1 MSSEA
6 SMDSLSS
13 SGRLAR
19 MLSGP
24 PGAMDAAARHVEHG
38 AMAAVE
44 RPSPPG
50 KDAPAKRGGGVP
62 SLRERRAV
70 VQRVV
75 ASPRAPLFKPR
86 VRRGEGG
93 IRTLSSTRRKEK
105 TKQKKARRAST
116 VLKDLVQVALQGIE
130 RSSMESLEE
139 GNEEGDEDVYVPLS
153 EHKYRGD
160 FVEKLES
167 LSLDSTKNIALGLFQ
182 SLCQYKSLLTAT
194 AEIQV
199 RKGKWP
205 KRNVA
210 AAAQGSPGARM
221 GRDRGK
227 G

>member
-1 MSSEA
+1 
-6 SMDSLSS
+6 MDSLSA

-19 MLSGP
+19 MLSGS
-24 PGAMDAAARHVEHG
+24 PGVTTEASPSFEHG

-44 RPSPPG
+44 RPSPQG

-62 SLRERRAV
+62 SLRQRRAV

-75 ASPRAPLFKPR
+75 ASPRAPLFRPL

-93 IRTLSSTRRKEK
+93 VRTMSSTRRREK
-105 TKQKKARRAST
+105 TQQKKARRAST

-130 RSSMESLEE
+130 RSSMEGVEE

-205 KRNVA
+205 RGKLA
-210 AAAQGSPGARM
+210 AAA
-221 GRDRGK
+221 
-227 G
+227 